1 MGQARLLISYFLIS
15 FLIASC
21 TNNSRS
27 KEEDIENQ
35 KKVFNCVVDYLDK
48 EILSGVE
55 YSINPTL
62 YELVDTSLFREQL
75 LNGLDSIFT
84 SKDLDRMIN
93 QYEKKKID
101 WVKKYLDPKY
111 YGNIE
116 ANYDERYMIIF
127 GPPLINNENTAVVV
141 VSLNRYVSENEYAG
155 DIVMFFCSKSN
166 DEWNVELYNVMR

>member
-1 MGQARLLISYFLIS
+1 MNQGRLLINYFLLS

-21 TNNSRS
+21 ANNSKS
-27 KEEDIENQ
+27 KGEDIENEKQ
-35 KKVFNCVVDYLDK
+35 VFNCVVDYLDK
-48 EILSGVE
+48 EILSDVE

-101 WVKKYLDPKY
+101 WVKRYLDPKY
-111 YGNIE
+111 YGKIE

-127 GPPLINNENTAVVV
+127 GPPLINNENSAVVV

-155 DIVMFFCSKSN
+155 DIVMFFCSKSY
-166 DEWNVELYNVMR
+166 EKWNVEFINIIK

>member
-1 MGQARLLISYFLIS
+1 MNQARLLINYFLLS
-15 FLIASC
+15 FLIG
-21 TNNSRS
+21 
-27 KEEDIENQ
+27 EDIENE

-48 EILSGVE
+48 EILSDVE

-75 LNGLDSIFT
+75 LNGLDSFFN
-84 SKDLDRMIN
+84 SKDLDRIIN

-111 YGNIE
+111 FGKIE

-127 GPPLINNENTAVVV
+127 GPPLIKDEDIGVVV
-141 VSLNRYVSENEYAG
+141 VVALNRYVSDNEYAG
-155 DIVMFFCSKSN
+155 DIVMFFCSRSN
-166 DEWNVELYNVMR
+166 EEWNVELYNIIK